1 MALKNL
7 QLLQPMTPAMVYH
20 HRQATPMRAP
30 PTALSRNI
38 SKSAE
43 SLAATR
49 GELRS
54 RKARSTEQ
62 PAGMV
67 KVASSIGLPALGKS
81 WRDDDSIKSR
91 SRNGSGSSRA
101 ASLDRSTRGS
111 STTLNSDEDNIN
123 VVVSTRGSSTT
134 LNSDEDN
141 INVVV
146 RVRPLSDP
154 ERGRGEREMLEFPGK
169 GQVIVHG
176 GTPGQKAKVFSYNV
190 VFEPAA
196 TQANVLEYSGIKR
209 LLEMAV
215 EGFSCTAFCYGQT
228 GSGKT
233 HTLTGPPG
241 LMENGTSPY
250 AADHG
255 LVVRSFVYLF
265 QLINE
270 RPDCHFI
277 LKASFLEIYNEK
289 VIDLLNPGSA
299 RKPLQV
305 RWSKE
310 SRSFYVENLFTV
322 DCEELDD
329 LFAVLEEGMK
339 NRAVGAHA
347 MNAHSSRSHTLLC
360 VRVRRDLRTTGDVT
374 CSTHGKINFV
384 DLAGSEMTK
393 RTHSTGKTL
402 EEANNINRSL
412 MVLGYCIAQ
421 LSDGKKKGH
430 IPYRDSKL
438 TKLLADSLAGNGV
451 TLMIACIAPTRSNL
465 SETINT
471 LRYAAR
477 AKKIKTKPIVKMD
490 ARDALI
496 LSLKREVEAL
506 HAENQH
512 LRTALHM
519 QTDLNIETYKGLLS
533 LKREVEA
540 LHAENQHLR
549 TALHMQTDLNIET
562 YSEYW
567 AYNEDC
573 IKGLL
578 SLKRKV
584 EALHA
589 ENQHLRTALHMQ
601 TDLNIETYNPRK
613 HTPTQIPSNKLLQ
626 LPQSELVEL
635 VQLHMEENSALRREN
650 SELFGVRDQLL
661 RDQELLSRENERL
674 LKKLEDV
681 NSVCIRSPIIP
692 ARPAYSDTGGETNV
706 WTNPSVLSA
715 TSSRNSGAS

>member
-1 MALKNL
+1 MSLKKL
-7 QLLQPMTPAMVYH
+7 QLFQPKKDTGYH
-20 HRQATPMRAP
+20 HRQATPMKAP
-30 PTALSRNI
+30 PSALSRSI

-43 SLAATR
+43 SLIGSTR
-49 GELRS
+49 CGKELKS
-54 RKARSTEQ
+54 RKSRSTEQ
-62 PAGMV
+62 PSLAKGG
-67 KVASSIGLPALGKS
+67 SSQGLPALVAN
-81 WRDDDSIKSR
+81 WHLRDDDSIRSR
-91 SRNGSGSSRA
+91 SRNGSGSSRT
-101 ASLDRSTRGS
+101 ASIDRSTRS
-111 STTLNSDEDNIN
+111 S
-123 VVVSTRGSSTT
+123 SSN

-146 RVRPLSDP
+146 RVRPSNDK
-154 ERGRGEREMLEFPGK
+154 ERACSERVMLEFPGK
-169 GQVIVHG
+169 GQVVCHS
-176 GTPGQKAKVFSYNV
+176 TAPAQKPKVFSYNV
-190 VFEPAA
+190 VFESAA
-196 TQANVLEYSGIKR
+196 SQEDILEYSGIKR

-241 LMENGTSPY
+241 LVERGASPY
-250 AADHG
+250 SAEHG

-265 QLINE
+265 RLIQE
-270 RPDCHFI
+270 KPECHFV

-310 SRSFYVENLFTV
+310 TRGFYVENLFTV

-329 LFAVLEEGMK
+329 LFAVLEEGMR

-360 VRVRRDLRTTGDVT
+360 VRVRRDVRTEGDVT

-421 LSDGKKKGH
+421 LSDGKKRGH

-451 TLMIACIAPTRSNL
+451 TLMIACIAPTKSNI

-477 AKKIKTKPIVKMD
+477 AKKIRSKPIVKID
-490 ARDALI
+490 VRDALI

-506 HAENQH
+506 QSENQH
-512 LRTALHM
+512 LRSALHVH
-519 QTDLNIETYKGLLS
+519 TDYNMDTFS
-533 LKREVEA
+533 QR
-540 LHAENQHLR
+540 R
-549 TALHMQTDLNIET
+549 T
-562 YSEYW
+562 
-567 AYNEDC
+567 
-573 IKGLL
+573 
-578 SLKRKV
+578 
-584 EALHA
+584 
-589 ENQHLRTALHMQ
+589 
-601 TDLNIETYNPRK
+601 
-613 HTPTQIPSNKLLQ
+613 TQLEPNKLYQ

-635 VQLHMEENSALRREN
+635 VQLHMQENIALRNEN
-650 SELFGVRDQLL
+650 SELFSVRDQLL

-681 NSVCIRSPIIP
+681 NMVCVRSPIIP
-692 ARPAYSDTGGETNV
+692 ARPTYSGSSDQPNI
-706 WTNPSVLSA
+706 WTNTGSSA
-715 TSSRNSGAS
+715 NSLASRSSQE

>member
-7 QLLQPMTPAMVYH
+7 QLFQPLSRDMVYH
-20 HRQATPMRAP
+20 HRQTPMRAP
-30 PTALSRNI
+30 PTALSRSI

-43 SLAATR
+43 ALASTK
-49 GELRS
+49 GKEVKT

-62 PAGMV
+62 PGAAGLV
-67 KVASSIGLPALGKS
+67 KGSSSLGLPALGKT
-81 WRDDDSIKSR
+81 WGRDDDSLRSR
-91 SRNGSGSSRA
+91 SRNGSGSRA
-101 ASLDRSTRGS
+101 GSLDRSS
-111 STTLNSDEDNIN
+111 
-123 VVVSTRGSSTT
+123 RGSSTT

-146 RVRPLSDP
+146 RVRPLN
-154 ERGRGEREMLEFPGK
+154 ERERACQERDMLEFPGK
-169 GQVIVHG
+169 GQVICHN
-176 GTPGQKAKVFSYNV
+176 PGQKAKVFSYNV

-196 TQANVLEYSGIKR
+196 TQEDVLEYSGVKR

-241 LMENGTSPY
+241 LVERGASPY
-250 AADHG
+250 SEEHG

-265 QLINE
+265 RLIHD
-270 RPDCHFI
+270 RPECHFI

-289 VIDLLNPGSA
+289 VIDLLNPGTA

-310 SRSFYVENLFTV
+310 SRGFYVENLFTV

-329 LFAVLEEGMK
+329 LFAVLEEGMR

-347 MNAHSSRSHTLLC
+347 MNSNSSRSHTLLC
-360 VRVRRDLRTTGDVT
+360 VRVRRDLRTDGDVT

-393 RTHSTGKTL
+393 KTQSTGKTL

-421 LSDGKKKGH
+421 LSDGKKRGH

-451 TLMIACIAPTRSNL
+451 TLMIACIAPSRSNI

-477 AKKIKTKPIVKMD
+477 AKKIKSKPIVKMD

-506 HAENQH
+506 QAENQH
-512 LRTALHM
+512 LRTALHV
-519 QTDLNIETYKGLLS
+519 QTDYNMDYNQRPRNTPPAL
-533 LKREVEA
+533 EA
-540 LHAENQHLR
+540 
-549 TALHMQTDLNIET
+549 
-562 YSEYW
+562 
-567 AYNEDC
+567 
-573 IKGLL
+573 
-578 SLKRKV
+578 
-584 EALHA
+584 
-589 ENQHLRTALHMQ
+589 
-601 TDLNIETYNPRK
+601 
-613 HTPTQIPSNKLLQ
+613 NKLYQ

-635 VQLHMEENSALRREN
+635 VQLHMDENSALRTEN
-650 SELFGVRDQLL
+650 QELFGVRDQLL

-692 ARPAYSDTGGETNV
+692 ARPAYSDMGSSEQPNI
-706 WTNPSVLSA
+706 WTNPAGSSTNSVVSA
-715 TSSRNSGAS
+715 SSRGS

>member
-7 QLLQPMTPAMVYH
+7 QLFHPVKPDMGYQ

-30 PTALSRNI
+30 PTAMSRNI

-43 SLAATR
+43 TLAGSIKFKEPKT
-49 GELRS
+49 

-62 PAGMV
+62 PGASLV
-67 KVASSIGLPALGKS
+67 KGSSVTGLPTLTKG
-81 WRDDDSIKSR
+81 WGRDDDSLRSR

-101 ASLDRSTRGS
+101 GSLDR
-111 STTLNSDEDNIN
+111 
-123 VVVSTRGSSTT
+123 STRGSSTT

-146 RVRPLSDP
+146 RVRPLNEK
-154 ERGRGEREMLEFPGK
+154 ERSCGDRSLLEYPGK
-169 GQVIVHG
+169 GQVICTNT
-176 GTPGQKAKVFSYNV
+176 TPSQKAKVFSYNV
-190 VFEPAA
+190 VFEPEA
-196 TQANVLEYSGIKR
+196 TQEDVLEYSGVKR

-241 LMENGTSPY
+241 LVESGASPY
-250 AADHG
+250 SPEHG

-265 QLINE
+265 RLINE
-270 RPDCHFI
+270 RPESNFI

-310 SRSFYVENLFTV
+310 SRGFYVENLFMV
-322 DCEELDD
+322 DCEQLDD
-329 LFAVLEEGMK
+329 LFAVLEEGMR

-347 MNAHSSRSHTLLC
+347 MNAHSSRSHTVLC
-360 VRVRRDLRTTGDVT
+360 VRVRRDIREHASGVT

-412 MVLGYCIAQ
+412 MVLGYCISQ
-421 LSDGKKKGH
+421 LSDGKKRGH

-465 SETINT
+465 SETVNT

-477 AKKIKTKPIVKMD
+477 AKKIKSKPIVKMD

-506 HAENQH
+506 QAENEH
-512 LRTALHM
+512 LRSALHV
-519 QTDLNIETYKGLLS
+519 QTDYNL
-533 LKREVEA
+533 
-540 LHAENQHLR
+540 
-549 TALHMQTDLNIET
+549 DP
-562 YSEYW
+562 YSH
-567 AYNEDC
+567 
-573 IKGLL
+573 
-578 SLKRKV
+578 R
-584 EALHA
+584 
-589 ENQHLRTALHMQ
+589 R
-601 TDLNIETYNPRK
+601 
-613 HTPTQIPSNKLLQ
+613 TPTHIEPNKLYQ

-635 VQLHMEENSALRREN
+635 VQLHMEENSALRTEN
-650 SELFGVRDQLL
+650 TELFGVRDQLL
-661 RDQELLSRENERL
+661 RDQELLNRENERL

-681 NSVCIRSPIIP
+681 NSVCVRSPIIP
-692 ARPAYSDTGGETNV
+692 ARPTYSGSNDTNI
-706 WTNPSVLSA
+706 WTNPA
-715 TSSRNSGAS
+715 TSSANSIASRGS

>member
-7 QLLQPMTPAMVYH
+7 QLFQPLKHDMVYH
-20 HRQATPMRAP
+20 HRQATPMKAP

-43 SLAATR
+43 TLVATTR
-49 GELRS
+49 CGKELKA

-62 PAGMV
+62 PGAGLV
-67 KVASSIGLPALGKS
+67 KGGSSLGLPALVKNWG
-81 WRDDDSIKSR
+81 RDDDSIKSR
-91 SRNGSGSSRA
+91 SRHGSGSSRA
-101 ASLDRSTRGS
+101 GSVDR
-111 STTLNSDEDNIN
+111 
-123 VVVSTRGSSTT
+123 STRGSSTT

-146 RVRPLSDP
+146 RVRPLNEK
-154 ERGRGEREMLEFPGK
+154 ERSYRERDVLEFPGK
-169 GQVIVHG
+169 GQVICNN
-176 GTPGQKAKVFSYNV
+176 TAPGQKPKVFSYNV

-196 TQANVLEYSGIKR
+196 TQEDVLEYSGVKR

-241 LMENGTSPY
+241 LVERGASPY
-250 AADHG
+250 NPEHG

-265 QLINE
+265 KLIHD

-289 VIDLLNPGSA
+289 VIDLLNPGSS

-310 SRSFYVENLFTV
+310 SRSFYVENQFTV
-322 DCEELDD
+322 DCEQLDD
-329 LFAVLEEGMK
+329 LFAVLEEGMR

-360 VRVRRDLRTTGDVT
+360 VRVRRDIRTDGDVT

-393 RTHSTGKTL
+393 RTNSTGKTL

-421 LSDGKKKGH
+421 LSDGRKRGH

-477 AKKIKTKPIVKMD
+477 AKKIKSKPIVKMD

-506 HAENQH
+506 QAENHH
-512 LRTALHM
+512 LRTALHV
-519 QTDLNIETYKGLLS
+519 QTDISVDAYNQRKGTPSIET
-533 LKREVEA
+533 
-540 LHAENQHLR
+540 
-549 TALHMQTDLNIET
+549 
-562 YSEYW
+562 
-567 AYNEDC
+567 
-573 IKGLL
+573 
-578 SLKRKV
+578 
-584 EALHA
+584 
-589 ENQHLRTALHMQ
+589 
-601 TDLNIETYNPRK
+601 
-613 HTPTQIPSNKLLQ
+613 NKLYQ
-626 LPQSELVEL
+626 LPQPELVEL
-635 VQLHMEENSALRREN
+635 VQLHMEENSALRQEN
-650 SELFGVRDQLL
+650 SELFVVRDQLL

-692 ARPAYSDTGGETNV
+692 ARSTFSDVTEPNIWRNPNSSANSIISGG
-706 WTNPSVLSA
+706 S
-715 TSSRNSGAS
+715 

>member
-1 MALKNL
+1 MALKDL
-7 QLLQPMTPAMVYH
+7 HMFQPLHREKVYH
-20 HRQATPMRAP
+20 HRQATPLKAP
-30 PTALSRNI
+30 PSGLIRSF

-43 SLAATR
+43 TLVATTR
-49 GELRS
+49 CGKELKS

-62 PAGMV
+62 PGTGSLKDSNYA
-67 KVASSIGLPALGKS
+67 LPALVKNAS
-81 WRDDDSIKSR
+81 RDDVSIGSR

-111 STTLNSDEDNIN
+111 TTTLSA
-123 VVVSTRGSSTT
+123 
-134 LNSDEDN
+134 DEDN

-146 RVRPLSDP
+146 RVRPVNET
-154 ERGRGEREMLEFPGK
+154 ERSHGEREILEFPGK
-169 GQVIVHG
+169 GQVICPA
-176 GTPGQKAKVFSYNV
+176 TAAGQKHKVFSYNV

-196 TQANVLEYSGIKR
+196 SQEDVLEYSGVKR

-215 EGFSCTAFCYGQT
+215 EGFSCTVFCYGQT

-233 HTLTGPPG
+233 HTLSGPPG
-241 LMENGTSPY
+241 LIESGASPY
-250 AADHG
+250 SSEHG

-265 QLINE
+265 QLIRD

-289 VIDLLNPGSA
+289 VIDLLNPGSS

-329 LFAVLEEGMK
+329 LFAVLEEGTR

-347 MNAHSSRSHTLLC
+347 MNAHSSRSHTLLS
-360 VRVRRDLRTTGDVT
+360 VRVRRDVRSERDVT

-384 DLAGSEMTK
+384 DLAGSEITK

-421 LSDGKKKGH
+421 LSDGKKRGH

-465 SETINT
+465 NETVNT

-477 AKKIKTKPIVKMD
+477 AKKIKSKPIVKMD

-506 HAENQH
+506 QAENQH
-512 LRTALHM
+512 LRTALHVHSDYNM
-519 QTDLNIETYKGLLS
+519 DTLGHRNPSTPRVET
-533 LKREVEA
+533 
-540 LHAENQHLR
+540 
-549 TALHMQTDLNIET
+549 
-562 YSEYW
+562 
-567 AYNEDC
+567 
-573 IKGLL
+573 
-578 SLKRKV
+578 
-584 EALHA
+584 
-589 ENQHLRTALHMQ
+589 
-601 TDLNIETYNPRK
+601 
-613 HTPTQIPSNKLLQ
+613 NKLYQ

-635 VQLHMEENSALRREN
+635 IQIHMEENSALRREN

-681 NSVCIRSPIIP
+681 NSNRVCVRSPIIP
-692 ARPAYSDTGGETNV
+692 ARPTYSEIGSKEPDI
-706 WTNPSVLSA
+706 WTNPSISSA
-715 TSSRNSGAS
+715 NSVASRLI

>member
-1 MALKNL
+1 MSLKDL
-7 QLLQPMTPAMVYH
+7 QMFQPLNREKVYKRLVTPL
-20 HRQATPMRAP
+20 RAP
-30 PTALSRNI
+30 PSALSRHI

-43 SLAATR
+43 TLVATTR
-49 GELRS
+49 CGKEIKS

-62 PAGMV
+62 PG
-67 KVASSIGLPALGKS
+67 SGGLPPLVHN
-81 WRDDDSIKSR
+81 WPDDVSLRSR

-101 ASLDRSTRGS
+101 GSVDRSTRGS
-111 STTLNSDEDNIN
+111 T
-123 VVVSTRGSSTT
+123 TT

-146 RVRPLSDP
+146 RVRPINDQ
-154 ERGRGEREMLEFPGK
+154 ERNRGEREVLEFPGK
-169 GQVIVHG
+169 GQVICPG
-176 GTPGQKAKVFSYNV
+176 FAPGQKHKIFSYNV

-196 TQANVLEYSGIKR
+196 SQEDVLEYSGVKR

-241 LMENGTSPY
+241 LVERGASPFSQE
-250 AADHG
+250 HG

-265 QLINE
+265 QLIRD
-270 RPDCHFI
+270 RPDCHFV

-289 VIDLLNPGSA
+289 VIDLLNPGTA
-299 RKPLQV
+299 KKPLQV

-329 LFAVLEEGMK
+329 LFAVLEEGTR
-339 NRAVGAHA
+339 NRAVGSHS
-347 MNAHSSRSHTLLC
+347 MNAHSSRSHTLLS
-360 VRVRRDLRTTGDVT
+360 VRVRRDVRSERDVT

-421 LSDGKKKGH
+421 LSDGKKRGH

-451 TLMIACIAPTRSNL
+451 TLMIACIAPTQANL
-465 SETINT
+465 SESINT

-477 AKKIKTKPIVKMD
+477 AKKIKSKPIVKID

-496 LSLKREVEAL
+496 LSLKREVEL
-506 HAENQH
+506 LQAENQH
-512 LRTALHM
+512 LRTALHVHIDYSIDPLGER
-519 QTDLNIETYKGLLS
+519 DLSPRMES
-533 LKREVEA
+533 
-540 LHAENQHLR
+540 NQ
-549 TALHMQTDLNIET
+549 
-562 YSEYW
+562 
-567 AYNEDC
+567 
-573 IKGLL
+573 
-578 SLKRKV
+578 
-584 EALHA
+584 
-589 ENQHLRTALHMQ
+589 
-601 TDLNIETYNPRK
+601 
-613 HTPTQIPSNKLLQ
+613 LQ
-626 LPQSELVEL
+626 QLGAAELVRL
-635 VQLHMEENSALRREN
+635 VQLHMAESAALRREN
-650 SELFGVRDQLL
+650 RDLFAARDLLL
-661 RDQELLSRENERL
+661 RDHELVTRENERL

-692 ARPAYSDTGGETNV
+692 ARPTYSEASTKEPDV
-706 WTNPSVLSA
+706 WTNTSVSSA
-715 TSSRNSGAS
+715 NSTNRENFKT

>member
-7 QLLQPMTPAMVYH
+7 QMFQPYRDMLYR
-20 HRQATPMRAP
+20 HRPATPLRAP
-30 PTALSRNI
+30 PSALSRNL

-43 SLAATR
+43 TLVATTR
-49 GELRS
+49 CGKELKS

-62 PAGMV
+62 PGV
-67 KVASSIGLPALGKS
+67 GYKASSPNLPALVKTWPG
-81 WRDDDSIKSR
+81 DDISLKSR

-101 ASLDRSTRGS
+101 ASLDRSTRAS

-123 VVVSTRGSSTT
+123 VV
-134 LNSDEDN
+134 
-141 INVVV
+141 I
-146 RVRPLSDP
+146 RVRPVSEQ
-154 ERGRGEREMLEFPGK
+154 ERSHGEREVLEFPGK
-169 GQVIVHG
+169 GQVICP
-176 GTPGQKAKVFSYNV
+176 GTAAGQKHKVFSYNV

-196 TQANVLEYSGIKR
+196 SQEDVLEYSGVKR

-215 EGFSCTAFCYGQT
+215 EGFSCTVFCYGQT

-241 LMENGTSPY
+241 LVEKGSSPY
-250 AADHG
+250 SAEHG
-255 LVVRSFVYLF
+255 LIVRSFVYLF
-265 QLINE
+265 QLIRN
-270 RPDCHFI
+270 RPDCNFV
-277 LKASFLEIYNEK
+277 LKSSFLEIYNEK
-289 VIDLLNPGSA
+289 VIDLLNPGTS

-329 LFAVLEEGMK
+329 LFAVLEEGTR
-339 NRAVGAHA
+339 NRANGAHA
-347 MNAHSSRSHTLLC
+347 MNAHSSRSHTLLS
-360 VRVRRDLRTTGDVT
+360 VRVRRDVRSERDVT

-402 EEANNINRSL
+402 EEANNINKSL

-421 LSDGKKKGH
+421 LSDGKKRGH

-465 SETINT
+465 SETVNT

-477 AKKIKTKPIVKMD
+477 AKKIKSKPIVKMD

-496 LSLKREVEAL
+496 LSLKREVEVL
-506 HAENQH
+506 QVENQH
-512 LRTALHM
+512 LRTALHVQIDYTM
-519 QTDLNIETYKGLLS
+519 DNLNHKNPITPRIET
-533 LKREVEA
+533 
-540 LHAENQHLR
+540 
-549 TALHMQTDLNIET
+549 
-562 YSEYW
+562 
-567 AYNEDC
+567 
-573 IKGLL
+573 
-578 SLKRKV
+578 
-584 EALHA
+584 
-589 ENQHLRTALHMQ
+589 
-601 TDLNIETYNPRK
+601 
-613 HTPTQIPSNKLLQ
+613 NKLYQ

-635 VQLHMEENSALRREN
+635 LQLHMQESAALRQEN
-650 SELFGVRDQLL
+650 SELFTMRDQLL
-661 RDQELLSRENERL
+661 RDHELISRENERL

-681 NSVCIRSPIIP
+681 NYVCVRSPIIP
-692 ARPAYSDTGGETNV
+692 ARPTYSDASTKEPDI
-706 WTNPSVLSA
+706 WTNPS
-715 TSSRNSGAS
+715 TSSGNSVVSGGN

>member
-7 QLLQPMTPAMVYH
+7 QLFQPLTRDMVYH
-20 HRQATPMRAP
+20 HRQGPMKAP
-30 PTALSRNI
+30 PTALSRSI

-43 SLAATR
+43 TLATAKS
-49 GELRS
+49 GKELKA

-62 PAGMV
+62 PGAAGLI
-67 KVASSIGLPALGKS
+67 KGSSSLGLPALGKT
-81 WRDDDSIKSR
+81 WGRDDDSLNSR

-101 ASLDRSTRGS
+101 GSIDR
-111 STTLNSDEDNIN
+111 
-123 VVVSTRGSSTT
+123 STRGSSTT

-146 RVRPLSDP
+146 RVRPFNEK
-154 ERGRGEREMLEFPGK
+154 ERASGERDILEFPGK
-169 GQVIVHG
+169 GQVICQN
-176 GTPGQKAKVFSYNV
+176 PGQKAKVFSYNV

-196 TQANVLEYSGIKR
+196 TQEDVLEYSGIKR

-241 LMENGTSPY
+241 LVERGASPY
-250 AADHG
+250 SADHG

-265 QLINE
+265 RLIHD
-270 RPDCHFI
+270 RPECHFI

-289 VIDLLNPGSA
+289 VIDLLNPGTA

-310 SRSFYVENLFTV
+310 SRGFYVENLFTV
-322 DCEELDD
+322 DCEQLDD
-329 LFAVLEEGMK
+329 LFAVLEEGMR

-347 MNAHSSRSHTLLC
+347 MNSHSSRSHTLLC
-360 VRVRRDLRTTGDVT
+360 VRVRRDLRSDGDVS

-393 RTHSTGKTL
+393 KTQSQGKTL

-421 LSDGKKKGH
+421 LSDGKKRGH

-451 TLMIACIAPTRSNL
+451 TLMIACIAPSKSNI

-477 AKKIKTKPIVKMD
+477 AKKIKSKPIVKMD

-496 LSLKREVEAL
+496 LSLKREVAVL
-506 HAENQH
+506 QAENQH
-512 LRTALHM
+512 LRTALHV
-519 QTDLNIETYKGLLS
+519 QTD
-533 LKREVEA
+533 
-540 LHAENQHLR
+540 
-549 TALHMQTDLNIET
+549 
-562 YSEYW
+562 YSTEPY
-567 AYNEDC
+567 
-573 IKGLL
+573 
-578 SLKRKV
+578 SQR
-584 EALHA
+584 
-589 ENQHLRTALHMQ
+589 
-601 TDLNIETYNPRK
+601 PRN
-613 HTPTQIPSNKLLQ
+613 TPPNLEPNKLYQ

-635 VQLHMEENSALRREN
+635 VQLHMEENSALRTEN
-650 SELFGVRDQLL
+650 TELFGVRDQLL

-681 NSVCIRSPIIP
+681 NSTLFGMS
-692 ARPAYSDTGGETNV
+692 
-706 WTNPSVLSA
+706 
-715 TSSRNSGAS
+715 

>member
-1 MALKNL
+1 
-7 QLLQPMTPAMVYH
+7 MVYH
-20 HRQATPMRAP
+20 HRQATPMKAP
-30 PTALSRNI
+30 PSALSRSI

-43 SLAATR
+43 TLASSTKS
-49 GELRS
+49 GTELKA

-62 PAGMV
+62 PGAGIS
-67 KVASSIGLPALGKS
+67 KGSSTVGLPALVKWSGG
-81 WRDDDSIKSR
+81 DDSLRSR
-91 SRNGSGSSRA
+91 SRDGSGSSRA
-101 ASLDRSTRGS
+101 GSADRSTRGS
-111 STTLNSDEDNIN
+111 STTLHSDEDNIN
-123 VVVSTRGSSTT
+123 VV
-134 LNSDEDN
+134 
-141 INVVV
+141 I
-146 RVRPLSDP
+146 RVRPVNDK
-154 ERGRGEREMLEFPGK
+154 ERSVRERNMLEFPGK
-169 GQVIVHG
+169 GQIICHG
-176 GTPGQKAKVFSYNV
+176 TTPGQKPKVFSYNV

-196 TQANVLEYSGIKR
+196 TQEDVLEYSGVKR

-241 LMENGTSPY
+241 LVESGASPY
-250 AADHG
+250 SPEHG

-265 QLINE
+265 RLI
-270 RPDCHFI
+270 RDHPDSHFV

-289 VIDLLNPGSA
+289 VIDLLNPGSS

-310 SRSFYVENLFTV
+310 SRSFYVENLFMV

-329 LFAVLEEGMK
+329 LFAVLEEGMR
-339 NRAVGAHA
+339 NRAVGSHA
-347 MNAHSSRSHTLLC
+347 MNSHSSRSHTLLC
-360 VRVRRDLRTTGDVT
+360 VRVRRDVRTDGDVT

-393 RTHSTGKTL
+393 RTNSTGKTL

-421 LSDGKKKGH
+421 LSDGKKRGH

-451 TLMIACIAPTRSNL
+451 TLMIACIAPTKSNL

-477 AKKIKTKPIVKMD
+477 AKKIKSKPIVKMD

-496 LSLKREVEAL
+496 LSLKREVESL
-506 HAENQH
+506 QAENSH
-512 LRTALHM
+512 LRTALHI
-519 QTDLNIETYKGLLS
+519 QTDYNMDAYSQRKRQLPIE
-533 LKREVEA
+533 
-540 LHAENQHLR
+540 
-549 TALHMQTDLNIET
+549 
-562 YSEYW
+562 
-567 AYNEDC
+567 
-573 IKGLL
+573 
-578 SLKRKV
+578 
-584 EALHA
+584 
-589 ENQHLRTALHMQ
+589 
-601 TDLNIETYNPRK
+601 P
-613 HTPTQIPSNKLLQ
+613 NKLYQ

-635 VQLHMEENSALRREN
+635 IQLHMEENSALRHEN
-650 SELFGVRDQLL
+650 TELFSIRDQLA
-661 RDQELLSRENERL
+661 RDQEILSRENERL

-692 ARPAYSDTGGETNV
+692 ARPAYSHVGSNESNI
-706 WTNPSVLSA
+706 WTNTASSTNSV
-715 TSSRNSGAS
+715 ASEDR